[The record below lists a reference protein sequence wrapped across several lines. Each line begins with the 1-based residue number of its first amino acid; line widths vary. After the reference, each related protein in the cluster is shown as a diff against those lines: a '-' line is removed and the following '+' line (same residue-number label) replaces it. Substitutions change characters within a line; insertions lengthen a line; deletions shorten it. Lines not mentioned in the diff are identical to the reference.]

1 MCLLQ
6 HSLANG
12 RMGASVVANRPINT
26 PNRQPF
32 PDAFQRH
39 APFDAALLCNSL
51 YGKPQPDTSMSAD
64 RDGDLLIAVALTRF
78 SVQFEDADPELSE
91 RAWQLATFEITRV

>member
-1 MCLLQ
+1 
-6 HSLANG
+6 
-12 RMGASVVANRPINT
+12 
-26 PNRQPF
+26 
-32 PDAFQRH
+32 
-39 APFDAALLCNSL
+39 
-51 YGKPQPDTSMSAD
+51 MSAD